1 MEYPPAF
8 DPHQLLERQ
17 KDDQNLKLLAIFH
30 FVVGGL
36 AVFGMGFLFLHYLLV
51 SRVLLDPKF
60 SGGAHGPM
68 PPKEIFQFFII
79 FYIVGGIA
87 LLLASVGNIL
97 SGIFI
102 QRRKHRIFCMVVA
115 GLNCLQVPIGTVL
128 GVFTIVV
135 LGKDSV
141 RRSYGEG

>member
-1 MEYPPAF
+1 M
-8 DPHQLLERQ
+8 
-17 KDDQNLKLLAIFH
+17 
-30 FVVGGL
+30 VGGL
-36 AVFGMGFLFLHYLLV
+36 AIFGMGFLGLHYLV
-51 SRVLLDPKF
+51 MSRVMTNPKLL
-60 SGGAHGPM
+60 SSAHGPM
-68 PPKEIFQFFII
+68 PPQQILQLFIVI
-79 FYIVGGIA
+79 YLVGGVV

-102 QRRKHRIFCMVVA
+102 QRRTHRIFSMTVA

-141 RRSYGEG
+141 RRSYGEV